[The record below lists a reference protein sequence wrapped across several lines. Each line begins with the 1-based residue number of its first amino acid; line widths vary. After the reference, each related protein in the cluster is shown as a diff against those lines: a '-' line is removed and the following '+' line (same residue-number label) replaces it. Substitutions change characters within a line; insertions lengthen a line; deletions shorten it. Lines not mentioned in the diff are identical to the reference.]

1 MNYLLPLQTE
11 TEKNRLELNEVLV
24 EGAENTV
31 SMMAQER
38 QVLCLTGG
46 SAHVR
51 SHLLLAMLGLVT
63 VKSGFVNLD
72 GEPLERQTVKRLRKM
87 MAYAPSELKPEGQVT
102 VYEPPSVQDLFNLED
117 NREAAISNGLLT
129 EEMKRTGAP
138 HEKAQLLAM
147 AVLRQR
153 PILLVENPAPESAD
167 YLKRLAR
174 EGRTIIVTSDEKAIL
189 DMADVIIEI

>member
-1 MNYLLPLQTE
+1 M
-11 TEKNRLELNEVLV
+11 LELNEVLV

-153 PILLVENPAPESAD
+153 PILLVDQPHPLSAD
-167 YLKRLAR
+167 YLHHLAQ
-174 EGRTIIVTSDEKAIL
+174 EGRIVIVSSQDEDILRVSDE
-189 DMADVIIEI
+189 VIEI

>member
-1 MNYLLPLQTE
+1 M
-11 TEKNRLELNEVLV
+11 LELNEVLV

-87 MAYAPSELKPEGQVT
+87 MAYAPSELQPEGQVT

-138 HEKAQLLAM
+138 LEKAQLLAM

-174 EGRTIIVTSDEKAIL
+174 EGRTIVVTSDEKAIL

>member
-1 MNYLLPLQTE
+1 MTFPEALKFLADRAGVALP
-11 TEKNRLELNEVLV
+11 EV
-24 EGAENTV
+24 E
-31 SMMAQER
+31 M
-38 QVLCLTGG
+38 
-46 SAHVR
+46 
-51 SHLLLAMLGLVT
+51 
-63 VKSGFVNLD
+63 
-72 GEPLERQTVKRLRKM
+72 
-87 MAYAPSELKPEGQVT
+87 
-102 VYEPPSVQDLFNLED
+102 
-117 NREAAISNGLLT
+117 T

-174 EGRTIIVTSDEKAIL
+174 EGRTIVVTSDEKAIL